1 MEKKG
6 KSLESIVALIQETLK
21 NSPNTRV
28 LKNHKIQNKDGG
40 KREFDVFIESNV
52 SGYSINIAIEC
63 KDYNKPVPVKEIEA
77 FNSKCNSFTKI
88 NKKIFIS
95 SSGFQ
100 TGAIT
105 SANNFGIE
113 LQVAEKL
120 NADAILNWFPI
131 SKISFKILEGGNCVL
146 LTNADNEDELPTSS
160 DLLLG
165 SKLYC
170 NDEEITIDKIITDFL
185 NNERNFINNYSTLMW
200 IKLDENKKSDPFFV
214 SFNVIF
220 HDIYLL
226 NMKNKIYTIKGLNLN
241 LKVMFENTPIQIKE
255 IRQLKNIDGKLQADT
270 LTVQINEEMTSSFV
284 KTPDNNTT
292 VHISG
297 NDGESVQLTVL
308 AIYDQKTKMFNLK
321 K

>member
-28 LKNHKIQNKDGG
+28 LKNHKIENKDGG

-63 KDYNKPVPVKEIEA
+63 KDYKKPVPVKEIEA

-100 TGAIT
+100 AGAIT

-120 NADAILNWFPI
+120 NTSAILNWIPI
-131 SKISFKILEGGNCVL
+131 SNITFQILEGGNSTLIIDQEDGEEFNFDIPIDVTLNCNGIQ
-146 LTNADNEDELPTSS
+146 TN
-160 DLLLG
+160 
-165 SKLYC
+165 
-170 NDEEITIDKIITDFL
+170 IDKIVNNILSSSQDFI
-185 NNERNFINNYSTLMW
+185 RNLSLLIWL
-200 IKLDENKKSDPFFV
+200 KLDNENKNLPFFV
-214 SFNVIF
+214 PWEEQFTETHTLKLDNKTYSVIG
-220 HDIYLL
+220 IQ
-226 NMKNKIYTIKGLNLN
+226 LNLRCIY
-241 LKVMFENTPIQIKE
+241 ETTPITVKE
-255 IRQLKNIDGKLQADT
+255 IRELKDIDGSVKAET
-270 LTVQINEEMTSSFV
+270 LTIESSNEITTSFV

-292 VHISG
+292 VHISKDG
-297 NDGESVQLTVL
+297 NSKQLKLL
-308 AIYDQKTKMFNLK
+308 AVYDSKTNRLDIK